1 MATLKEALLEKGFRP
16 NNKDEEWEQFENAV
30 LDSVN
35 PKVRTSV
42 EKMSK
47 FLYSADTGIKL
58 DGSKNLATTGA
69 AVYYRGGGWWNVFG
83 YAWDLKDAKDII
95 NALK

>member
-1 MATLKEALLEKGFRP
+1 MQNNICSKTPETCSSIPPGGCGPDCHGFT
-16 NNKDEEWEQFENAV
+16 KFT
-30 LDSVN
+30 S
-35 PKVRTSV
+35 KVRTSV

-69 AVYYRGGGWWNVFG
+69 AVYYKGNGWWCVSS

>member
-1 MATLKEALLEKGFRP
+1 MQNNICGKTPKTCSSIPPGECGPDCHGFI
-16 NNKDEEWEQFENAV
+16 KFT
-30 LDSVN
+30 S
-35 PKVRTSV
+35 KVRASV
-42 EKMSK
+42 ESMSK
-47 FLYSADTGIKL
+47 FLYSADTGIRL

-69 AVYYRGGGWWNVFG
+69 AVYYKGSGWWYVGG